1 MDNQY
6 KVIELKFDRALQPVF
21 TEKKSKGYV
30 EFGEVN
36 NYPEY
41 LLSLYNESPKH
52 GAIVK
57 GKSTYIFGR
66 GFEEKGKA
74 NSRGESWNDIL
85 KKCVKDDELFRGYYL
100 QIIWNRAK
108 QISEVYH
115 IDFSKVR
122 VSKDLSCFYIKND
135 WLDWKEKPREYPQFN
150 VNEPYGSQIYYK
162 REYNPTSS
170 IYPLPSYFQGLNYIE
185 SDIEVSRH
193 ILGNAKQGFVG
204 STLINLNN
212 GDPINEEHKG
222 EVEKG
227 LLKKF
232 TGDSG
237 KRVVIMFN
245 KSKENSADIQNLGTT
260 MLTKEDFTNINNL
273 IQQEIFASHQITSPS
288 LFGIKTE
295 GQLGGRT
302 EIRDAY
308 EVFNSTYV
316 QERQE
321 EFNTIFT
328 DFRNLKGEVG
338 EFNIIPLEPLKFEF
352 TEAIMSQNLTKDE
365 IRELMGKEPLDQNV
379 KTQAQIIS
387 DNINSLSPLV
397 ANKVLESMSP
407 DEIRSLA
414 GLVPKAIATDVNG
427 LPIDETVEQV
437 PMQSNESIKNLS
449 GRQYQNVMRI
459 VRQFG
464 NGKLTKE
471 QAGLMLKNGFGFTDN
486 DVNTFLGLDDNPL
499 TDDEVQK
506 FSMSED
512 ERMIE
517 HFTNCGEYDFNEIS
531 FEDARINFADDLTQT
546 QINVL
551 DLITK
556 DKNIT
561 PNVISKTLK
570 IDTDLVNEIIE
581 DFIKKKIVNVSV
593 SKVNETPVYEV
604 LKPVSELTEKKP
616 KTTKLYIRYKYDWRA
631 GFSDKDM
638 KTSRPFC
645 LKMREMSNA
654 GKSWNRSD
662 IESLSVAL
670 GYSVWER
677 RGGWYTM
684 SDGEHRESCRHI
696 WTSKLM
702 KAKNE

>member
-1 MDNQY
+1 MDNNY

-21 TEKKSKGYV
+21 TEKKNKGYV
-30 EFGEVN
+30 EFGELN

-66 GFEEKGKA
+66 GFENKGKA

-100 QIIWNRAK
+100 QIIWNRVK

-122 VSKDLSCFYIKND
+122 VAKDLSSFYIKND

-227 LLKKF
+227 LLNKF

-245 KSKENSADIQNLGTT
+245 KSKENSADIQSLGTT

-273 IQQEIFASHQITSPS
+273 IQQEIFASHQITSPQ

-308 EVFNSTYV
+308 EIFNNTYV
-316 QERQE
+316 AERQD
-321 EFNTIFT
+321 EFNQVFT

-352 TEAIMSQNLTKDE
+352 TENIMVANLTQNE
-365 IRELMGKEPLDQNV
+365 IRELMGREPLQNGAV
-379 KTQAQIIS
+379 TS
-387 DNINSLSPLV
+387 DGETAINEQPV
-397 ANKVLESMSP
+397 QLE
-407 DEIRSLA
+407 
-414 GLVPKAIATDVNG
+414 
-427 LPIDETVEQV
+427 LPI
-437 PMQSNESIKNLS
+437 SNDAIKNLS

-471 QAGLMLKNGFGFTDN
+471 QAGLMLKNGFGFTDA
-486 DVNTFLGLDDNPL
+486 DVNVFLGLDDNPL

-517 HFTNCGEYDFNEIS
+517 HFANCGEYDYNEIS
-531 FEDARINFADDLTQT
+531 FEEARINFADDLTQT

-561 PNVISKTLK
+561 PLVISQNLK
-570 IDTDLVNEIIE
+570 IDTALVNEIID
-581 DFIKKKIVNVSV
+581 DFIKKKIVSITQSSINA
-593 SKVNETPVYEV
+593 TPVYEV
-604 LKPVSELTEKKP
+604 LQPVSELTNKKA
-616 KTTKLYIRYKYDWRA
+616 KTTRLFIRYKYDWRA

-684 SDGEHRESCRHI
+684 SNGEHRESCRHI
-696 WTSKLM
+696 WSSKLM
-702 KAKNE
+702 VAK

>member
-21 TEKKSKGYV
+21 TEKKNKGYV
-30 EFGEVN
+30 EYGELN

-57 GKSTYIFGR
+57 GKSTYIYGR
-66 GFEEKGKA
+66 AFDNKGVA

-100 QIIWNRAK
+100 QVIWNRVK

-115 IDFSKVR
+115 IDFAKVR
-122 VSKDLSCFYIKND
+122 VAKDLSSFYIKND

-150 VNEPYGSQIYYK
+150 INEPYGSQIYYK

-295 GQLGGRT
+295 GQLGSRT

-308 EVFNSTYV
+308 EIFNNTYV
-316 QERQE
+316 AERQD
-321 EFNTIFT
+321 EFNQVFT
-328 DFRNLKGEVG
+328 DFRNLKGEIG
-338 EFNIIPLEPLKFEF
+338 EFNIVPLEPLKFEF
-352 TEAIMSQNLTKDE
+352 TENIMVANLTQNE
-365 IRELMGKEPLDQNV
+365 IRELMGREPLQTGAV
-379 KTQAQIIS
+379 TS
-387 DNINSLSPLV
+387 DGETAINEQPV
-397 ANKVLESMSP
+397 QLE
-407 DEIRSLA
+407 
-414 GLVPKAIATDVNG
+414 
-427 LPIDETVEQV
+427 LPI
-437 PMQSNESIKNLS
+437 SNDAIKNLS

-486 DVNTFLGLDDNPL
+486 DVNTFLGLDDSPL
-499 TDDEVQK
+499 TDDEVEK

-517 HFTNCGEYDFNEIS
+517 HFENCGTFDFNEVG
-531 FEDARINFADDLTQT
+531 FDRINFEEDLTQT
-546 QINVL
+546 QASVL

-561 PNVISKTLK
+561 PEVISQNLK
-570 IDTDLVNEIIE
+570 IDKELVDEILN
-581 DFIKKKIVNVSV
+581 DFIKKKIIEIVL
-593 SKVNETPVYEV
+593 SKINTTPKYKV
-604 LKPVSELTEKKP
+604 LKTVSELGGKA
-616 KTTKLYIRYKYDWRA
+616 KTTKLYIRYKYDWIT
-631 GFSDKDM
+631 GFNDSDLV
-638 KTSRPFC
+638 TSRRFC
-645 LKMREMSNA
+645 VKMREMSNA
-654 GKSWNRSD
+654 GKSWSRSD
-662 IESLSVAL
+662 IETLSERL

-677 RGGWYTM
+677 RGGWYGD
-684 SDGEHRESCRHI
+684 SFSCRHK
-696 WTSKLM
+696 WSSKLM
-702 KAKNE
+702 VAK

>member
-21 TEKKSKGYV
+21 TEKKNKGYV

-57 GKSTYIFGR
+57 GKTTYIYGR
-66 GFEEKGKA
+66 GFEDKGKA

-100 QIIWNRAK
+100 QIIWNRVK

-115 IDFSKVR
+115 IDFSNVR
-122 VSKDLSCFYIKND
+122 VSKNLSFFYIKND
-135 WLDWKEKPREYPQFN
+135 WSDWKEKPREYPQFN

-245 KSKENSADIQNLGTT
+245 KSKENSADILNLGTT

-308 EVFNSTYV
+308 EIFNNTYV

-321 EFNTIFT
+321 EFNSIFT
-328 DFRNLKGEVG
+328 DFRNLKGEFG
-338 EFNIIPLEPLKFEF
+338 EFNIVPLEPLKFEF
-352 TEAIMSQNLTKDE
+352 TENIMVANLTQNE
-365 IRELMGKEPLDQNV
+365 IRELMGREPLQNGTV
-379 KTQAQIIS
+379 TSDGSQAIIEQ
-387 DNINSLSPLV
+387 PV
-397 ANKVLESMSP
+397 QQVETPMSN
-407 DEIRSLA
+407 DA
-414 GLVPKAIATDVNG
+414 
-427 LPIDETVEQV
+427 
-437 PMQSNESIKNLS
+437 IKNLS

-471 QAGLMLKNGFGFTDN
+471 QAALMLKNGFGFTDN
-486 DVNTFLGLDDNPL
+486 DVNTFLGLDNNPL

-512 ERMIE
+512 EQMIE
-517 HFTNCGEYDFNEIS
+517 YFANCGEYDYNEIS
-531 FEDARINFADDLTQT
+531 FEEARINFADDLTQT

-570 IDTDLVNEIIE
+570 IDTDLVNEIID
-581 DFIKKKIVNVSV
+581 DFIKRKIVSITKSNV
-593 SKVNETPVYEV
+593 NATPVYEV
-604 LKPVSELTEKKP
+604 LQPVSELTNKKP
-616 KTTKLYIRYKYDWRA
+616 KITKLYIRYKYEWRA

-654 GKSWNRSD
+654 GKSWSRSD

-684 SDGEHRESCRHI
+684 SDGEQRESCRHI

>member
-6 KVIELKFDRALQPVF
+6 KHIVLQFDRALQPVF
-21 TEKKSKGYV
+21 TEKKNKGYV
-30 EFGEVN
+30 EFGELN
-36 NYPEY
+36 NYPDY

-100 QIIWNRAK
+100 QVIWNRIG

-122 VSKDLSCFYIKND
+122 VAKDLNCFYIKND
-135 WLDWKEKPREYPQFN
+135 WLDWKEKPREYPQFSTQN
-150 VNEPYGSQIYYK
+150 PTGSQIYYK
-162 REYNPTSS
+162 REYNPTSE

-302 EIRDAY
+302 EIRDVY
-308 EVFNSTYV
+308 EIFNNTYV

-321 EFNTIFT
+321 EFNQVFT

-338 EFNIIPLEPLKFEF
+338 EFNIVPLEPLKFEF
-352 TEAIMSQNLTKDE
+352 TEAIMVANLTQNE
-365 IRELMGKEPLDQNV
+365 IRELMGREPLQV
-379 KTQAQIIS
+379 GQVTS
-387 DNINSLSPLV
+387 DGQTAV
-397 ANKVLESMSP
+397 
-407 DEIRSLA
+407 
-414 GLVPKAIATDVNG
+414 
-427 LPIDETVEQV
+427 VEQPV
-437 PMQSNESIKNLS
+437 QQAIELPASNDAIKNLS

-464 NGKLTKE
+464 NGKLSKE
-471 QAGLMLKNGFGFTDN
+471 QAGLMLKNGFGFSDA
-486 DVNTFLGLDDNPL
+486 DVNVFLGLDNDPL
-499 TDDEVQK
+499 TDDEMQK

-517 HFTNCGEYDFNEIS
+517 YFESCGGYDFDEVG
-531 FEDARINFADDLTQT
+531 FDRINFAEDLTQT
-546 QINVL
+546 QASVL

-561 PNVISKTLK
+561 PLIIGQTLK
-570 IDTDLVNEIIE
+570 IDTALVEEIIS
-581 DFIKKKIVNVSV
+581 DFIKKKIVSVSE
-593 SKVNETPVYEV
+593 SKVNETPKYKV
-604 LKPVSELTEKKP
+604 LKPVSELGGEP
-616 KTTKLYIRYKYDWRA
+616 KTTKLFIRYKYDWIT
-631 GFSDKDM
+631 GFDDSDLV
-638 KTSRPFC
+638 TSRRFC
-645 LKMREMSNA
+645 VKMREMSNA
-654 GKSWNRSD
+654 GKSWSRSD
-662 IESLSVAL
+662 IETLSVRL

-677 RGGWYTM
+677 RGGWYG
-684 SDGEHRESCRHI
+684 DNYSCRHK
-696 WTSKLM
+696 WSSKLM
-702 KAKNE
+702 LAK

>member
-6 KVIELKFDRALQPVF
+6 KLIELKFDRALQPVF
-21 TEKKSKGYV
+21 TEKKNKGYV
-30 EFGEVN
+30 EFGELN

-66 GFEEKGKA
+66 GFEDKGKA

-135 WLDWKEKPREYPQFN
+135 WLDWKEKAREYPQFN

-308 EVFNSTYV
+308 EIFNNTYV

-321 EFNTIFT
+321 EFNSIFT

-338 EFNIIPLEPLKFEF
+338 EFNIVALEPLKFEF
-352 TEAIMSQNLTKDE
+352 TENIMVANLTQNE
-365 IRELMGKEPLDQNV
+365 IRELMGREPLQVGAVTSNGE
-379 KTQAQIIS
+379 KA
-387 DNINSLSPLV
+387 V
-397 ANKVLESMSP
+397 A
-407 DEIRSLA
+407 EIPVQQS
-414 GLVPKAIATDVNG
+414 IE
-427 LPIDETVEQV
+427 LPT
-437 PMQSNESIKNLS
+437 SNDSIKNLS

-464 NGKLTKE
+464 NGKLNKE
-471 QAGLMLKNGFGFTDN
+471 QASLMLKNGFDFTDN

-499 TDDEVQK
+499 TEDEVQK

-517 HFTNCGEYDFNEIS
+517 HFANCGEYDYNEIS
-531 FEDARINFADDLTQT
+531 FEDARINFADDFTQT

-570 IDTDLVNEIIE
+570 IDTDLVNEIIN
-581 DFIKKKIVNVSV
+581 DFVKKKIVSITQ
-593 SKVNETPVYEV
+593 SKVNNTPVYEV
-604 LKPVSELTEKKP
+604 LQPVNELTNKKP
-616 KTTKLYIRYKYDWRA
+616 KTTKLYIRYKYEWRA

-670 GYSVWER
+670 GYSVYER

-696 WTSKLM
+696 WSSKLM